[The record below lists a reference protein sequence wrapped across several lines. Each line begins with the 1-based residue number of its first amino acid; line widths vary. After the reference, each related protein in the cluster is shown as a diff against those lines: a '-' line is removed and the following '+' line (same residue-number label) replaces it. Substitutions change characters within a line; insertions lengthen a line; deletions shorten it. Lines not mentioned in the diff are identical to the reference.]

1 MKDEQNMGHALEDD
15 ALEAVSG
22 GATVVQQLQRFQLD
36 DMVKVSHSNGR
47 YNFGRVTDCDYDEEL
62 GQWTYQVEFGYYHGS
77 MWVGQGP
84 ASDKY
89 YPQSQLSQNDITG
102 SGYYWNT

>member
-1 MKDEQNMGHALEDD
+1 MKDEQNMGHVLDDD

-22 GATVVQQLQRFQLD
+22 GVSARPPQKFQLD
-36 DMVKVSHSNGR
+36 DTVKVAHSNGK

-62 GQWTYQVEFGYYHGS
+62 GQWTYQVEFGHYQGS
-77 MWVGQGP
+77 MWIGQGP

-89 YPQSQLSQNDITG
+89 YPQSQLSQNKITG
-102 SGYYWNT
+102 SGYYWNV